1 MTYTTELGNALK
13 DFDLDKFKRFLAR
26 HVTYEYLKRGLYSHT
41 DSWYKG
47 LMAKM
52 ILVRTDMP
60 VETICK
66 AKKVLDELNW
76 RYGIEEETHKD
87 TGKDPGQDRISEAD
101 GPSAGF

>member
-41 DSWYKG
+41 DNWYKG

-60 VETICK
+60 EATRKK
-66 AKKVLDELNW
+66 AKQTLDKLGW
-76 RYGIEEETHKD
+76 DYSIYETGGETKLI
-87 TGKDPGQDRISEAD
+87 TGETE
-101 GPSAGF
+101 